1 MCEDKR
7 TQVQTTGTRGAHSEC
22 FGFDVIVWADF
33 NFSEC
38 DSFPL
43 GGPMF
48 ANRFIQPLISI
59 LTKRGRQT
67 RALARKF
74 DLELTEAFSLVR
86 SAGSPELAEQ
96 KLQSQRDE
104 QKKLSSLLWNSP
116 NRY

>member
-1 MCEDKR
+1 
-7 TQVQTTGTRGAHSEC
+7 
-22 FGFDVIVWADF
+22 
-33 NFSEC
+33 
-38 DSFPL
+38 
-43 GGPMF
+43 MF
-48 ANRFIQPLISI
+48 ANQFIQPLISI

-104 QKKLSSLLWNSP
+104 QKRLSSLLWNSP
-116 NRY
+116 NRYKSGPAGKHLYSGLQTLRSMI